1 MFDDRQN
8 EDEDDDHDDDGGGG
22 GGGGGDQT
30 EAVTAGNLTLGRRP
44 LASTTKITRAPAC
57 QAKQPMLISRGIKSI
72 KFYCRKP
79 KVLWHLTS

>member
-1 MFDDRQN
+1 MFDYRQN
-8 EDEDDDHDDDGGGG
+8 EDEDDDHDGGGGG

-30 EAVTAGNLTLGRRP
+30 EAVTAGNLILGRRP

-72 KFYCRKP
+72 KFYYKRKP
-79 KVLWHLTS
+79 K